1 MSLMKNT
8 MGELLLSALVK
19 EDVASFVKKGDMK
32 HLLFGTE
39 QNKYKWIQA
48 FVKEYGKL
56 PSPETLMS
64 ELQIKLPETA
74 EPASYYVDICKKRYV
89 EEEMKRAGAEA
100 TQILQGPA
108 LKDPIKAFEHML
120 SILHAV
126 KIGMDHD
133 YLQDFRKTEVIEGY
147 LQAAWA
153 GDIVGVEMGWPY
165 MDEMSGGLVGGD
177 VVSVVAR
184 PGRGKTWL
192 LLWSALH
199 AWRSGWTPLF
209 VSMEMDLL
217 LLQMR
222 LAGLVASI
230 EPKKLKTGWIDP
242 KEKERLAKHLARV
255 SNAENPFW
263 LADGN
268 LTSTVSDVAM
278 YAAQLQ
284 PDIIFIDGAYL
295 LSHEDKR
302 LNKYQR
308 VDANCELIKKS
319 LAAKLRLP
327 VVASFQFNRD
337 ADKKIKKKDKDGN
350 QKEEVGLEDIAH
362 SDAIGQ
368 ISSLVL
374 ALFEEETPE
383 TLHQRRVDVLKGRSG
398 EKGVF
403 RCAWDFKKVDFSQV
417 DPVVGEVKG
426 ESARNEMDYTG

>member
-1 MSLMKNT
+1 MKHT
-8 MGELLLSALVK
+8 LGELLLGSLLK
-19 EDVASFVKKGDMK
+19 ENVSSFVKKGDLT
-32 HLLFGTE
+32 HLFFGTE
-39 QNKYKWIQA
+39 QERYKWVQG

-56 PSPETLMS
+56 PSTDTVLA
-64 ELQIKLPETA
+64 ELQTKLPETE
-74 EPASYYVDICKKRYV
+74 EPATYYVDICKKRYV
-89 EEEMKRAGAEA
+89 EEEMKRASKEA
-100 TQILQGPA
+100 TEILQGPA

-120 SILHAV
+120 KVLHGV
-126 KIGMDHD
+126 KIGMEHD
-133 YLQDFRKTEVIEGY
+133 YLQDFRNTDVIEGY

-153 GDIVGVEMGWPY
+153 GDIEGVEMGWPY
-165 MDEMSGGLVGGD
+165 MDEMSGGLHGGD
-177 VVSVVAR
+177 VVSIVAR
-184 PGRGKTWL
+184 PGMGKTWM
-192 LLWSALH
+192 LLWAALH
-199 AWRSGWTPLF
+199 AWRQGWTPLF

-222 LAGLVASI
+222 LAGIVASI

-242 KEKERLAKHLARV
+242 KEKERLAKYLGRV
-255 SNAENPFW
+255 AGAENPFW

-268 LTSTVSDVAM
+268 LTSTVNDVAM

-308 VDANCELIKKS
+308 VDANCEMIKKN

-383 TLHQRRVDVLKGRSG
+383 TLHQKRVDVLKGRSG

-417 DPVVGEVKG
+417 DPAVGDVKG
-426 ESARNEMDYTG
+426 ESVRNEMDYTG